1 MGPVRQACV
10 LDIPRN
16 IKTAQVLPKTKLL
29 VKQMSSWDIE
39 VKASVAETGKEN
51 EKYIM
56 NCKYICIS
64 SSFVSAP
71 FDAEE
76 DGLAL
81 HKNQFSYAKS
91 FIAHSIYRSECHFE
105 LL

>member
-1 MGPVRQACV
+1 MYQLFFC
-10 LDIPRN
+10 
-16 IKTAQVLPKTKLL
+16 
-29 VKQMSSWDIE
+29 S
-39 VKASVAETGKEN
+39 ASL
-51 EKYIM
+51 
-56 NCKYICIS
+56 
-64 SSFVSAP
+64 
-71 FDAEE
+71 DAEE